1 MTPPLFRPLARL
13 AFLLGFLSVSSTP
26 TAGRLEAQEVLA
38 LRSELAELLQTYR
51 WRDARWSAMV
61 VSLDRGDT
69 LFAVSPDAAL
79 APASN
84 VKLLTTAAALHVL
97 GPEYRFRTYL
107 LTDGV
112 VRNGVV
118 DGDLVLYGTG
128 DPGISDRF
136 YSARDEVFHLLIDQ
150 LEAAGVHTILG
161 DLVADASY
169 LPGPLRPVGWDPG
182 DLNDHFTAPI
192 SALSFNENVVSFRI
206 VPRDVLGAVPD
217 VFTIP
222 DNSGLEVVNRAETVS
237 GRVRPPGVWIERR
250 DPLDP
255 VLVDGRITRGSRDVW
270 RQLTVSRPSHFTAS
284 VFVAILE
291 ERGIDVSG
299 DLRTVELPGNS
310 VVPRI
315 SAPSAGKRGARVLAR
330 HVSEPLRDYL
340 AVINKESNNL
350 FAELVFRSMGR
361 AGGGVGTPDMSARVV
376 RTALEDIGVN
386 TERMLQLDGS
396 GLSEGNRVSAGTFV
410 GVLSGMAEGSLWP
423 EYWAS
428 LPEAGRRRELGRMY
442 QTPAAGN
449 LRAKT
454 GTIDGVSALSGMV
467 RSADGERLAFS
478 LLLNGTPSNSRAKA
492 VENRVG
498 ARLASFERGTDRAPP
513 IQLTDA
519 EPMPEPAPA
528 TPPARHRVAAGE
540 NLTLIARRYHVSV
553 EELLAANPRLRPNR
567 ILAGQWITLPVG

>member
-1 MTPPLFRPLARL
+1 
-13 AFLLGFLSVSSTP
+13 
-26 TAGRLEAQEVLA
+26 
-38 LRSELAELLQTYR
+38 
-51 WRDARWSAMV
+51 MV

-69 LFAVSPDAAL
+69 LFAASPDAAL

-107 LTDGV
+107 LTDGTV
-112 VRNGVV
+112 SNGVI

-136 YSARDEVFHLLIDQ
+136 YSGRDEVFHLLIDQ
-150 LEAAGVHTILG
+150 LEEAGIHTIRG

-169 LPGPLRPVGWDPG
+169 LPGPLRPEGWDPG
-182 DLNDHFTAPI
+182 DLNDHFTAAI

-206 VPRDVLGAVPD
+206 VPREALGTPPD

-222 DNSGLEVVNRAETVS
+222 DHSGLEVVNTAETVS

-270 RQLTVSRPSHFTAS
+270 RQLTVPRPSHFTAS
-284 VFVAILE
+284 VFAATLE
-291 ERGIDVSG
+291 GRGVVVHG
-299 DLRTVELPGNS
+299 ELRTVELPANS
-310 VVPRI
+310 VVSRF
-315 SAPSAGKRGARVLAR
+315 SAPSAGRRGARVLAR
-330 HVSEPLRDYL
+330 HVSGPLRDYL
-340 AVINKESNNL
+340 EVINKESNNL
-350 FAELVFRSMGR
+350 FAELVFRAMGR
-361 AGGGVGTPDMSARVV
+361 AGGGVGTPDVSSRVV
-376 RTALEDIGVN
+376 RTTLEGMGVN

-410 GVLSGMAEGSLWP
+410 GVLSGMAQGPLWS

-428 LPEAGRRRELGRMY
+428 LPEAGQRRELGRMY
-442 QTPAAGN
+442 QTAAAGN

-454 GTIDGVSALSGMV
+454 GTIEGVSALSGMV

-498 ARLASFERGTDRAPP
+498 ARLASFERGPGRAPP
-513 IQLTDA
+513 IRMAEA
-519 EPMPEPAPA
+519 EPLPERPIGAS
-528 TPPARHRVAAGE
+528 PARHRVASGE
-540 NLTLIARRYHVSV
+540 NLTLIARRYGVTIEALLSV
-553 EELLAANPRLRPNR
+553 NPRLRPNR
-567 ILAGQWITLPVG
+567 IVAGQWITLPLTSSGS